1 MSEIDPV
8 KFGELCAT
16 VKNISE
22 KQDELTTTL
31 KEHTTAIN
39 LKLETH
45 DNEIGALKT
54 DNAVKKGAVLGVL
67 GGGAALGAVLPEGVR
82 KVLETIGKALS

>member
-1 MSEIDPV
+1 MAEIDPV

-16 VKNISE
+16 VKNINE
-22 KQDELTTTL
+22 KQDELTTAL

-39 LKLETH
+39 LKLASH
-45 DNEIGALKT
+45 DDEIVALKT

-82 KVLETIGKALS
+82 KIFEAIGKALS